1 MDLWAINPIRSNYR
15 VLTVN
20 LVTSKN
26 KLDHK
31 KINTEYEIR
40 WLLIRGLDYQ
50 RNRNSTAEIW
60 RYIHLSAKNSISN
73 TKELV
78 VSTSTL
84 AVFQLWKWEWKVLD
98 AIFVIWVLGPWES
111 YPAKRDCSIIQKQ
124 TTEHPVSTVESHLCH
139 IHTRQYI
146 SFSAT
151 TWYVSSVR
159 RPAKADAWKK

>member
-1 MDLWAINPIRSNYR
+1 MDLWTINPIRSNYR

-20 LVTSKN
+20 LVTAKN
-26 KLDHK
+26 KFDHE

-40 WLLIRGLDYQ
+40 WLLIRGLVYQ
-50 RNRNSTAEIW
+50 RNRDSTAEIW

-84 AVFQLWKWEWKVLD
+84 AVVQLWKWEWKVLD
-98 AIFVIWVLGPWES
+98 AIFVIWVLGPWEN
-111 YPAKRDCSIIQKQ
+111 YPVKRDCSIIQKQ

-151 TWYVSSVR
+151 TWYVSSVA

>member
-1 MDLWAINPIRSNYR
+1 MDLWTINPIRSNYR

-26 KLDHK
+26 KFNHK

-50 RNRNSTAEIW
+50 RNRNLTAEIL

-84 AVFQLWKWEWKVLD
+84 AVVQLWKWEWKVLD
-98 AIFVIWVLGPWES
+98 AQFVIWILGPWES
-111 YPAKRDCSIIQKQ
+111 YPERRDCSIIQKQ
-124 TTEHPVSTVESHLCH
+124 TTEHPASTVGSHLFH

-146 SFSAT
+146 SSSAT
-151 TWYVSSVR
+151 TWHVSSVK
-159 RPAKADAWKK
+159 RPVKADAWKK